1 MKTKNAF
8 FEGFR
13 DGIPI
18 GLGYFAVAF
27 SLGLVAKNAGLTPL
41 QGFIASFTNL
51 ASAGENALF
60 KAIQSSSKAFEI
72 ALITVVVNARYFLM
86 SCALSQRF
94 SSDIPFC
101 HRFLVGFGITDEIF
115 GISIARGKKIEPLY
129 NYGAL
134 AFAVPMWSI
143 ATSLGIIAGTY
154 LPVRIVSALSVALY
168 GMFIAIIIPP
178 AKRDP
183 VNAVSVLSSFL
194 LSYGFSVLPFVR
206 NLSEGNRTIIL
217 TILIASVAAIV
228 KPLPEESVESSEMEN
243 AENE

>member
-1 MKTKNAF
+1 MKRNVF

-27 SLGLVAKNAGLTPL
+27 SLGIVAKNAGLTPL
-41 QGFIASFTNL
+41 QGFIASFLNI

-60 KAIQSSSKAFEI
+60 KAIQSSAKVFEI
-72 ALITVVVNARYFLM
+72 ALISIVINARYFLM
-86 SCALSQRF
+86 SCSLSQRF
-94 SSDIPFC
+94 ANDTPFY
-101 HRFLVGFGITDEIF
+101 HRLLVGFGITDEIF
-115 GISIARGKKIEPLY
+115 GISIARGKNVEPLY

-134 AFAVPMWSI
+134 LFAVPMWSI
-143 ATSLGIIAGTY
+143 ATSLGILAGTY

-178 AKRDP
+178 AKRNP
-183 VNAVSVLSSFL
+183 VIAISVLSGFV
-194 LSYGFSVLPFVR
+194 LSYGFSVLPHLK

-217 TILIASVAAIV
+217 TILIASIAAVI
-228 KPLPEESVESSEMEN
+228 KPLPKEPSEACKQETS
-243 AENE
+243 ENE